1 MICSGLS
8 IAYLEGIDG
17 GHDLRIPRAV
27 GTTGVGAALAHLD
40 VRGEELLALAA
51 VSADPLPG
59 LPVDE
64 VLAAALG
71 RSLENV
77 LLVAEIPVGDDG
89 RVLGAVLEDGGALLA
104 ALLPLGFGSLG
115 GDAGALLAAR
125 VLALGAL
132 LSEAERGAANVAL
145 AVHAHLDRLLD
156 TEDVALGLVPVIGLQ
171 LDAIELA
178 KLLRPLI
185 KDLASRDLGG
195 LGSRSLLLGGGGDRR
210 GGDIAG
216 GRLA

>member
-1 MICSGLS
+1 M
-8 IAYLEGIDG
+8 
-17 GHDLRIPRAV
+17 R
-27 GTTGVGAALAHLD
+27 AALAHLD

-51 VSADPLPG
+51 VPADSLPG

-71 RSLENV
+71 GSFENV
-77 LLVAEIPVGDDG
+77 LLVAEVPVGDDG
-89 RVLGAVLEDGGALLA
+89 RVLGAVLEDGGPLLA

-132 LSEAERGAANVAL
+132 LSEAERGAADVAL
-145 AVHAHLDRLLD
+145 AVDAHLDRLLD

-185 KDLASRDLGG
+185 KDLPSRDLGG
-195 LGSRSLLLGGGGDRR
+195 LGSRDLLLGGGCDRS
-210 GGDIAG
+210 GGNIAE